1 MYRKFLPPKLAKAFM
16 IAAVISTAVDRPASA
31 SVTIDSE
38 MEYQTPADITVRGRV
53 VSAADGEPI
62 PGASVTVKG
71 TPRGVAT
78 NLDGEFT
85 LSVPNQN
92 SVLVVSFIGFTSR
105 ELTVGNRTVFD
116 VVLQEDVSS
125 LEEVV
130 VIGYGTQRRGDIT
143 GAISVVNTDEMKK
156 IATNDLA
163 QMLQGRVSGVQ
174 VTSDGQPGAFPS
186 VRIRGISTFG
196 NAQPLYVIDGV
207 PVGTT
212 PRDFNP
218 NDIETM
224 QVLKD
229 ASAGAIYGSRA
240 ANGVVII
247 TTKQGKKNTPV
258 RVEFNTYGGIDQ
270 VWQRI
275 PVLGRVQYQEIINEV
290 QRNGGQPLV
299 PANDPNNPLFIDDI
313 DTDWQREG
321 LKTGFRQN
329 HNINISGGGE
339 YTTYNASV
347 DFFGNTGTLV
357 GNGPNYDRYS
367 FRVNQVSTKGRLRVG
382 TNLYY
387 AHSDEDALSY
397 RPDLLAGNR
406 PPLVADLVQAI
417 PTMPIYDP
425 NNLGGFGGT
434 EANLQRAISLNV
446 IGANNLFRSTTTVD
460 RMFATGFAEYALVD
474 LPNHKLNYK
483 VNLSYDRTHARDF
496 SVSPAFRLGF
506 FFNDD
511 RSRLTDAHRI
521 LTTGLVENTFNY
533 TGTFDK
539 HNLDVLVGHMYQ
551 EGGNIFRSGYSES
564 IDVAFP
570 VLDNGVNKQ
579 ASGRE
584 FRNAIDS
591 YLSRVNYS
599 FDDRYLF
606 TATIRRD
613 GSSRFSPANRYGNF
627 PSLAVGWKI
636 HNEDFINLP
645 AFVSD
650 LKFRASW
657 GQLGNANIGDYLYFA
672 NINPNVLY
680 NFGGDVVRGSI
691 QTQQV
696 DPNIRWETR
705 ETTNIGLDAVFFDG
719 KIDISAEYYD
729 SKTTDILV
737 AVPIPASTGA
747 AGSPVTNAGSLRNS
761 GFEFQATYR
770 KMAGDF
776 TFDISANMTTLRNEV
791 LALGGGNLPIFGA
804 GSRTIVGE
812 PIGHHFG
819 HRAIGIFQT
828 QEEINNHAF
837 QSAGTRPG
845 DVKFEDINGDGV
857 IDFAEDRV
865 NLGNGLPTLYYG
877 LNFSANYKNFDFTL
891 FTSGAGG
898 YLIHSRPYRDIMLTM
913 DFTNRH
919 EDILQRWTPENPST
933 TQPRLVAGDPNQN
946 QRNSDREGWLQ
957 DGTHL
962 RIQTISLGY
971 TFNTIGNL
979 LDNVQS
985 LRIYF
990 TAQNPYTFQTYKMY
1004 NPDFTSGV
1012 FEPGFDFGSFPRP
1025 RTLMLGLQVAF

>member
-1 MYRKFLPPKLAKAFM
+1 MNLKFLPPKLLMALMVLGTSIGSGEAM
-16 IAAVISTAVDRPASA
+16 ASTDV
-31 SVTIDSE
+31 SE
-38 MEYQTPADITVRGRV
+38 AYITPVADITVRGQV
-53 VSAADGEPI
+53 LSAADGDPI

-71 TPRGVAT
+71 TTRGVPT
-78 NLDGEFT
+78 NMDGEYEIT
-85 LSVPNQN
+85 VPDQN
-92 SVLVVSFIGFTSR
+92 SVLVISFIGFVSQ
-105 ELTVGNRTVFD
+105 EITVGNRTIINVQ
-116 VVLQEDVSS
+116 LQEDVSS
-125 LEEVV
+125 LDEVV
-130 VIGYGTQRRGDIT
+130 VVGYGTQRRADIT
-143 GAISVVNTDEMKK
+143 GAISIVNTDEMKK

-275 PVLGRVQYQEIINEV
+275 PVLGRVQYQQIINEV

-321 LKTGFRQN
+321 LKDGFRQN

-339 YTTYNASV
+339 FTIYNASV
-347 DFFGNTGTLV
+347 DFFSNTGTLV
-357 GNGPNYDRYS
+357 GHGPNYDRYS
-367 FRVNQVSTKGRLRVG
+367 FRVNQTSTKGRFKVG

-387 AHSDEDALSY
+387 AHSNEDALSY

-446 IGANNLFRSTTTVD
+446 IGANSMFRSNTTVD
-460 RMFATGFAEYALVD
+460 RMFSTGFAEYTIVD
-474 LPNHKLNYK
+474 LPNHKFNYRL
-483 VNLSYDRTHARDF
+483 NLSYDRTQARDF

-511 RSRLTDAHRI
+511 RSRLTDGHRI

-533 TGTFDK
+533 TGTFDR
-539 HNLDVLVGHMYQ
+539 HNLDVLVGQMYQ
-551 EGGNIFRSGYSES
+551 EGGVINRSGYSEN

-579 ASGRE
+579 ASGNE
-584 FRNAIDS
+584 FRNAIAS
-591 YLSRVNYS
+591 YLGRINYS
-599 FDDRYLF
+599 FDDRYLI
-606 TATIRRD
+606 TATMRRD
-613 GSSRFSPANRYGNF
+613 GSSRFAPDYRYGNF
-627 PSLAVGWKI
+627 PSIAVGWKL
-636 HNEDFINLP
+636 HNEPYINMP

-650 LKFRASW
+650 IKVRGSW

-672 NINPNVLY
+672 TINPNVLY
-680 NFGGDVVRGSI
+680 NFNGEVVRGSI
-691 QTQQV
+691 QTSQV

-705 ETTNIGLDAVFFDG
+705 ETLNIGFDAALFDG
-719 KIDISAEYYD
+719 RVDISAEYYD

-770 KMAGDF
+770 KITGDF
-776 TFDISANMTTLRNEV
+776 TYDISANLTTLRNEV
-791 LALGGGNLPIFGA
+791 LALGGANIPIFGP

-828 QEEINNHAF
+828 QEEIDAHAF
-837 QSAGTRPG
+837 QNAGTRPG

-865 NLGNGLPTLYYG
+865 NLGSGLPTLYYG
-877 LNFSANYKNFDFTL
+877 LNFSAAYRNFDFTL

-985 LRIYF
+985 LRVYF
-990 TAQNPYTFQTYKMY
+990 TAQNPYTFQAYKGY
-1004 NPDFTSGV
+1004 NPDFTAGV

>member
-1 MYRKFLPPKLAKAFM
+1 MNFKFLPPKLLMALM
-16 IAAVISTAVDRPASA
+16 ILGTSIGPGEIIASTEVPEAYTSPEV
-31 SVTIDSE
+31 
-38 MEYQTPADITVRGRV
+38 DITVRGQV
-53 VSAADGEPI
+53 ISSADGQPI

-71 TPRGVAT
+71 TTRGVPT
-78 NLDGEFT
+78 NMDGEFEIT
-85 LSVPNQN
+85 VPDQN
-92 SVLVVSFIGFTSR
+92 SVLVISFIGFVSQ
-105 ELTVGNRTVFD
+105 EITVGNRTIINVN
-116 VVLQEDVSS
+116 LQEDVSS
-125 LEEVV
+125 LDEVV
-130 VIGYGTQRRGDIT
+130 VVGYGTQRRSDIT

-156 IATNDLA
+156 VATNDLA

-258 RVEFNTYGGIDQ
+258 RVEFNSYGGIDQ

-275 PVLGRVQYQEIINEV
+275 PVLGRAQYQEIINEV

-299 PANDPNNPLFIDDI
+299 PANDPNNPLYISDI

-321 LKTGFRQN
+321 LKNGFRQN

-339 YTTYNASV
+339 YTIYNASV

-367 FRVNQVSTKGRLRVG
+367 FRVNQTSTKGRFRVG
-382 TNLYY
+382 TNIYY

-406 PPLVADLVQAI
+406 PPLIADLVQAI

-446 IGANNLFRSTTTVD
+446 IGANNMFHSTTTVD
-460 RMFATGFAEYALVD
+460 RMFSTGFAEYTIVD

-483 VNLSYDRTHARDF
+483 LNLSYDRTQARDF

-511 RSRLTDAHRI
+511 RSRLTDGHRI
-521 LTTGLVENTFNY
+521 LSTGLVENTFNY

-539 HNLDVLVGHMYQ
+539 HNLDVLVGQMYQ
-551 EGGNIFRSGYSES
+551 EGGVINRSGYSEN

-579 ASGRE
+579 ASGNE
-584 FRNAIDS
+584 FRNAIAS
-591 YLSRVNYS
+591 YLGRINYS
-599 FDDRYLF
+599 YDDRYLV
-606 TATIRRD
+606 TATMRRD
-613 GSSRFSPANRYGNF
+613 GSSRFAPAYRYGNF
-627 PSLAVGWKI
+627 PSIAVGWKL
-636 HNEDFINLP
+636 HNEPYINMPSFI
-645 AFVSD
+645 SD
-650 LKFRASW
+650 LKVRGSW

-672 NINPNVLY
+672 TINPNVLY
-680 NFGGDVVRGSI
+680 NFNGEVVRGSI
-691 QTQQV
+691 QTSQV

-705 ETTNIGLDAVFFDG
+705 ETSNFGFDATLFDG
-719 KIDISAEYYD
+719 KVDISAEYYD

-770 KMAGDF
+770 KVTGEF
-776 TFDISANMTTLRNEV
+776 TYDISGNLTTLRNEV
-791 LALGGGNLPIFGA
+791 LALGGTNIPIFGA

-819 HRAIGIFQT
+819 HRAIGIFQS
-828 QEEINNHAF
+828 QEEIDAHAF

-845 DVKFEDINGDGV
+845 DVKFEDVNGDGV

-865 NLGNGLPTLYYG
+865 NLGSGLPTLYYG
-877 LNFSANYKNFDFTL
+877 LNFSAAFRNFDFTL

-962 RIQTISLGY
+962 RIQTVSLGY

-985 LRIYF
+985 LRVYF
-990 TAQNPYTFQTYKMY
+990 TAQNPYTFQAYKAY

-1012 FEPGFDFGSFPRP
+1012 FNPGFDFGSFPRP